1 MTLKR
6 KLGLSAVL
14 AVVMGDMI
22 GSGVFFTP
30 GELAAVA
37 TAEWQVYFFW
47 ALCGFI
53 ILCGALTL
61 A

>member
-22 GSGVFFTP
+22 GSGIFFTP
-30 GELAAVA
+30 SELAAIA
-37 TAEWQVYFFW
+37 THE
-47 ALCGFI
+47 
-53 ILCGALTL
+53 
-61 A
+61 